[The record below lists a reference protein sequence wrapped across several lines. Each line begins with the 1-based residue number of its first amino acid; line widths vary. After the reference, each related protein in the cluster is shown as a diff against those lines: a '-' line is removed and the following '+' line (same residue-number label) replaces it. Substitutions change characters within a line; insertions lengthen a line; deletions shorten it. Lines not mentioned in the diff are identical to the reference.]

1 MEQLRW
7 FVRASAC
14 DRDKSLRVPRS
25 SWLKQPEFKTFPS
38 DLPKVPLPP
47 LQACI
52 EAEALPSA
60 LPLLSSLCHAPQQH
74 CVASSASS
82 MSLPLAH
89 ISLLLQLSF
98 GITGDHT
105 YKRAAPSSGGLCPSQ
120 LYVLCDGALHHFCPS
135 AEALTQL
142 RPHDAAAAAAL
153 NELLPLAPPC
163 CCTLFVACNLHRTGA
178 KYGDRCYRY
187 VAADVGH
194 IVENARLVA
203 IALGLSCEI
212 AAVFDDSKA
221 AAFLGIDGVSDVV
234 MAVLSLRRPAPLSP
248 SSPSIPLF
256 LTCGSPASVTGA
268 AEPASVDAASAA
280 AAAAEDFVP
289 RCVPEDFSSPLGVT
303 CIAHAMSSMSR
314 APSTSSQPS
323 QPQHA
328 SLANPPPCH
337 TPAAESSGVQLP
349 QPLSPPASTFGC
361 ILARRSLRQHSPGAV
376 PPAALHAML
385 LAILAPQRCIS
396 AAVRLHVIV
405 NRAGISPGLYRAAVS
420 QARSQAHLL
429 LVKAGSFAATT
440 QEAALGQD
448 VIGNAAVVLIFSLSC
463 ACLSAAGPAAAREYR
478 NGYIEA
484 GARSC
489 RTCA

>member
-1 MEQLRW
+1 MEQLHW

-38 DLPKVPLPP
+38 DLQKVPLPP

-60 LPLLSSLCHAPQQH
+60 QQLLSSLCHAPQEH
-74 CVASSASS
+74 CVATSASS
-82 MSLPLAH
+82 ISLPLAH

-120 LYVLCDGALHHFCPS
+120 LYVLWDGALHHFCPS
-135 AEALTQL
+135 AQALTRL
-142 RPHDAAAAAAL
+142 RPHDAAAADAL
-153 NELLPLAPPC
+153 RALLPLAPPC

-203 IALGLSCEI
+203 LALGLSCEV

-234 MAVLSLRRPAPLSP
+234 MAVLSLRHPAPR
-248 SSPSIPLF
+248 
-256 LTCGSPASVTGA
+256 GSPASVTGA
-268 AEPASVDAASAA
+268 ADPASVDAASAA
-280 AAAAEDFVP
+280 AAEDFVAC
-289 RCVPEDFSSPLGVT
+289 CVPEDASSPLGVT
-303 CIAHAMSSMSR
+303 WIAHAITSMR
-314 APSTSSQPS
+314 RTPS

-328 SLANPPPCH
+328 SLTKPSPGPAPCH
-337 TPAAESSGVQLP
+337 PSAAESSGVQLP

-361 ILARRSLRQHSPGAV
+361 ILARRSLRHHSPAAV

-385 LAILAPQRCIS
+385 LAILAPKHCIS

-405 NRAGISPGLYRAAVS
+405 NRAGISPGVYRAAVS
-420 QARSQAHLL
+420 QARSHARLD
-429 LVKAGSFAATT
+429 LVTAGSFAAAA

-463 ACLSAAGPAAAREYR
+463 ACISAAGPAAGREYR

-484 GARSC
+484 GARSR
-489 RTCA
+489 RTCAHQSRISHVFFPQE